1 MYLMKIH
8 ISFVCLKQSDMYL
21 MKIQINFYVLKK
33 ARLKNL
39 DQREITKK
47 SSKNMFKEKNLNK
60 IWQLYQESEIIKHAS
75 STKLIEKTRRRK
87 EIDYLL
93 HERALFYE

>member
-1 MYLMKIH
+1 
-8 ISFVCLKQSDMYL
+8 
-21 MKIQINFYVLKK
+21 
-33 ARLKNL
+33 
-39 DQREITKK
+39 
-47 SSKNMFKEKNLNK
+47 MFKEKKLNK

-93 HERALFYE
+93 HECALLNE